1 MLLNI
6 KHTWLHNKWH
16 YTSQVHVTCNRL
28 PTATHTHTAKYKL
41 VFSHFQWNSAL
52 IMIFFMN
59 GKISFAVICYNG
71 KIYVPMSNL
80 MTLRRKQI
88 PVVTWT
94 LTRNVL
100 TGCHISW
107 LQAGLDCMAQRYLQ
121 SRTGNSML
129 YVGVHVIR
137 GIGDILMSE
146 QKPMCLVRQMTLQT
160 SALWPPSIHMLGC
173 MQAACPS
180 KCHKTVTALYMKVW
194 KDSIR

>member
-1 MLLNI
+1 
-6 KHTWLHNKWH
+6 
-16 YTSQVHVTCNRL
+16 
-28 PTATHTHTAKYKL
+28 
-41 VFSHFQWNSAL
+41 
-52 IMIFFMN
+52 MIFFMN

-160 SALWPPSIHMLGC
+160 SAL
-173 MQAACPS
+173 
-180 KCHKTVTALYMKVW
+180 
-194 KDSIR
+194 